1 MSRSL
6 PILLTLCLGMHSLS
20 AAPSLETFHA
30 AGPRSGPVVALDV
43 QVPTREA
50 LERLYSGGF
59 DIDDVRHGVASVYAT
74 KEEVTRLEALGLAF
88 SESEEEA
95 EAARAKDLGTYH
107 NYTRLTEQLQAYAA
121 AYPHITRLFSIGR
134 SVQGRELWVLL
145 ITDHPDREEDE
156 PEFKY
161 VATIHGNEP
170 IGTELVLYLVEK
182 LLTGYGVDDRI
193 TTLVDETS
201 ISVLPM
207 MNPDGN
213 TLVSRYNA
221 RGYDLNRSFP
231 VYSQDFTGTIF
242 DGIPL
247 GTQGRPVEVARV
259 MEWIADHSFVLSANL
274 HSGALLVNYP
284 YDDDQKG
291 AQVPAP
297 TPDQNL
303 FYDISL
309 RYSMHNLPMYNEPDD
324 PDSPDAPDGVTN
336 GAAWY
341 VIEGGMQD
349 WNYRYAACNEVTIEL
364 STTKWP
370 AASQL
375 PTLWQDNEE
384 SMMAYME
391 SVHIGTRGLVTNS
404 VTGAPVYARIMVAGN
419 AQPVFTDPDVGDY
432 HRMLLPGVYTLTVDA
447 PGYVSTTLHNVVV
460 NDGPATRVDVALQP
474 IPAGPAD
481 VNQDGRLDAV
491 DIQLV
496 VNGALGLPVPPTCD
510 IDGNGI
516 TATDIQLVVNAVLAA

>member
-1 MSRSL
+1 M
-6 PILLTLCLGMHSLS
+6 LLLAAGLIVSS
-20 AAPSLETFHA
+20 ASTIPEAFQA
-30 AGPRSGPVVALDV
+30 AGPRSGPIVALDV

-50 LERLYSGGF
+50 LEQLYAGGF
-59 DIDDVRHGVASVYAT
+59 DIDDVRHGVATVYAD
-74 KEEVTRLEALGLAF
+74 EDDVRRLAMLGLAY
-88 SESEEEA
+88 SESEDEA
-95 EAARAKDLGTYH
+95 ESARAKDLGTYH
-107 NYTRLTEQLQAYAA
+107 NYARLTEQLQAYAA

-134 SVQGRELWVLL
+134 SVQGRELWVLT
-145 ITDHPDREEDE
+145 ITDHPDVEEDE

-170 IGTELVLYLVEK
+170 IGTELVLYLTEK
-182 LLTGYGVDDRI
+182 LLTGYGADEHI

-201 ISVLPM
+201 ISLLPM

-213 TLVSRYNA
+213 ALVSRYNA

-231 VYSQDFTGTIF
+231 VYPDDFSGTRF
-242 DGIPL
+242 DGVPL
-247 GTQGRPVEVARV
+247 GTNGRPVEVARV
-259 MEWIADHSFVLSANL
+259 MEWVADNSFVLSANL

-284 YDDDQKG
+284 YDDDRKG
-291 AQVPAP
+291 VQVPAP
-297 TPDQNL
+297 TPDQDL

-309 RYSMHNLPMYNEPDD
+309 RYSMHNLPMYTDPDD

-364 STTKWP
+364 SWTKWP

-375 PTLWQDNEE
+375 PALWQNNEA
-384 SMMAYME
+384 SMMAYLE
-391 SVHIGTRGLVTNS
+391 SVHIGARGVVTNS
-404 VTGAPVYARIMVAGN
+404 VTGAPVYARVTVAGN
-419 AQPVFTDPDVGDY
+419 AQPVFTDPDVGDF
-432 HRMLLPGVYTLTVDA
+432 HRMLLPGIYTLTVDA
-447 PGYVSTTLHNVVV
+447 PGYVPQTFPNVVV
-460 NDGPATRVDVALQP
+460 NDGPATRLVVALQP
-474 IPAGPAD
+474 IPAGPGD
-481 VNQDGRLDAV
+481 VNLDGRLDAL

-496 VNGALGLPVPPTCD
+496 VNGALGLPVPSTCD

-516 TATDIQLVVNAVLAA
+516 TATDIQLVVNAVLGG